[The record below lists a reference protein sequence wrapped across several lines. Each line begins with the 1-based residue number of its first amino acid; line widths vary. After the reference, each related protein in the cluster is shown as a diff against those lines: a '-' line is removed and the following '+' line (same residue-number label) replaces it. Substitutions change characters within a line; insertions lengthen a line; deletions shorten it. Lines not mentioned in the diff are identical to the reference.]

1 MYVDKPIKL
10 RVGDILVLRKLHP
23 CGSDRWEVTRTGI
36 DIGLKC
42 LGCGRRL
49 MIPRPKLEK
58 AIKKV
63 LPAGAD
69 TEKEKG

>member
-1 MYVDKPIKL
+1 MDRPIKI
-10 RVGDILVLRKLHP
+10 RVGDILVLRKVHP
-23 CGSDRWEVTRTGI
+23 CGSDKWEVTRTGI

-49 MIPRPKLEK
+49 LIPRVKLEK

-63 LPAGAD
+63 LPNVAD
-69 TEKEKG
+69 AENKKG